1 MLLNLLIHRI
11 FSICERNKMIQ
22 IRFKIAILLAL
33 FIVISLIN
41 FTKSECC
48 QKAIPLIP
56 NCYSAYGCFEYI
68 CADGTP
74 LDKDDSFCGFGACN
88 MFGCDCDGGCRR
100 NSKGYDE
107 EEARR
112 LYRMRFKKQQ

>member
-1 MLLNLLIHRI
+1 ML
-11 FSICERNKMIQ
+11 KIQ
-22 IRFKIAILLAL
+22 FKLVILL
-33 FIVISLIN
+33 FITTEIIHH
-41 FTKSECC
+41 TKAECC

-74 LDKDDSFCGFGACN
+74 LDKNDSFCGFGACN
-88 MFGCDCDGGCRR
+88 MFGCGCECRK

-112 LYRMRFKKQQ
+112 LYRMRFKKQH

>member
-1 MLLNLLIHRI
+1 MT
-11 FSICERNKMIQ
+11 Q
-22 IRFKIAILLAL
+22 IRFKLSIIFAVFVTATL
-33 FIVISLIN
+33 ISS
-41 FTKSECC
+41 TKSECC

-74 LDKDDSFCGFGACN
+74 LDKGDNFCGFGACN
-88 MFGCDCDGGCRR
+88 IFGCDCDGGCRR
-100 NSKGYDE
+100 NSKGNDE

-112 LYRMRFKKQQ
+112 LYRLRFEKLH

>member
-1 MLLNLLIHRI
+1 MIEIHL
-11 FSICERNKMIQ
+11 KLV
-22 IRFKIAILLAL
+22 ILFVL
-33 FIVISLIN
+33 FIAVTLIN
-41 FTKSECC
+41 PTKAECC

-74 LDKDDSFCGFGACN
+74 LDKSDSFCGFGACN

-112 LYRMRFKKQQ
+112 LYRMRTENQNTFT

>member
-1 MLLNLLIHRI
+1 MSIRVRFEISVLFVIFVTATLI
-11 FSICERNKMIQ
+11 SPTG
-22 IRFKIAILLAL
+22 A
-33 FIVISLIN
+33 
-41 FTKSECC
+41 ECC
-48 QKAIPLIP
+48 QEAIPLIP

-74 LDKDDSFCGFGACN
+74 LGKDNSFCGFGACN
-88 MFGCDCDGGCRR
+88 LFGCDCNGGCRR

-112 LYRMRFKKQQ
+112 LYHLRNKKPN